1 LPIRCLLMHAILLS
15 DPLLL
20 AAAVSLPRLRGQSQE
35 LMKQLQAYVS
45 RTRNQI
51 EYLHRV
57 TTLTSFSSTSAFS
70 LRMKCWLSSVCVT
83 ASKIWFR
90 MLANC
95 VFRSS
100 KGINF
105 CIAIAEARFVNCCL
119 LQKIST
125 KNSLFSP
132 HTEDRII
139 DAFHSS
145 SIFGPLVILKN
156 EFASRNAQCTTER
169 FVN

>member
-1 LPIRCLLMHAILLS
+1 MHAILLS

-169 FVN
+169 FV